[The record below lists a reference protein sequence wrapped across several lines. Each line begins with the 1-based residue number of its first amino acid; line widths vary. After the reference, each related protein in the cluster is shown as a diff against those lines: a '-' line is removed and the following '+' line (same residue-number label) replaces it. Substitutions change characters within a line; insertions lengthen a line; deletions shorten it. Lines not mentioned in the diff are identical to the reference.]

1 MKPVLLQINFS
12 QDNLIVLNICLAL
25 IMFGVAL
32 NIRKSHFTQLIN
44 DKKSI
49 ATGLISQI
57 FLLPAL
63 TFLLVL
69 VLPVSTGTAMGMI
82 LVAACPGGN
91 VSNYFSMV
99 AKGNLALSVTLTAIS
114 SLLAFTITPLNFFFW
129 TSLIPSL
136 SGEMKLL
143 EISFMQLF
151 LNMVLVLLLPLI
163 AGMWLADKKTS
174 FAEKIGK
181 PIRTISMV
189 ILMLFIVMAFYNNYE
204 SFRKNFLNIFW
215 IVLVH
220 NGLAFVGAYYFSKL
234 LKNTEPVNRTVAI
247 ETGIQNSGLALVI
260 IFTFFNANFDMAIIA
275 AWWGI
280 WHMIAGYGFAL
291 LMKNKKSNE
300 II

>member
-69 VLPVSTGTAMGMI
+69 VLPVSNGTAMGMI
-82 LVAACPGGN
+82 LVASCPGGN

-114 SLLAFTITPLNFFFW
+114 SLLAFVITPLNFFFW

-136 SGEMKLL
+136 AGEMKLL
-143 EISFMQLF
+143 EISFMQLL

-163 AGMWLADKKTS
+163 AGMWMADKKTAL
-174 FAEKIGK
+174 AEKIGK
-181 PIRTISMV
+181 PIRTLSMV
-189 ILMLFIVMAFYNNYE
+189 ILLLFIVMAFYKNYDAF
-204 SFRKNFLNIFW
+204 SKNFLNIFW

-220 NGLAFVGAYYFSKL
+220 NGLAFIGAYYFSKL
-234 LKNTEPVNRTVAI
+234 VKNTESVNRTVAI
-247 ETGIQNSGLALVI
+247 ETGIQNSGLGLVI
-260 IFTFFNANFDMAIIA
+260 IFTFFNANFEMALIA

-280 WHMIAGYGFAL
+280 WHLIAGFAFAL
-291 LMKNKKSNE
+291 LIRNIKSKE
-300 II
+300 IF

>member
-1 MKPVLLQINFS
+1 LKPVLLQINFS
-12 QDNLIVLNICLAL
+12 QDNLLVLNICLAL

-32 NIRKSHFTQLIN
+32 TIRKSHFTQLFN
-44 DKKSI
+44 DKKAI

-69 VLPVSTGTAMGMI
+69 TLPVSTGTAMGML
-82 LVAACPGGN
+82 LVASCPGGN

-114 SLLAFTITPLNFFFW
+114 SVLAFAITPLNFFFW

-143 EISFMQLF
+143 DVSIMQLL
-151 LNMVLVLLLPLI
+151 LNMVLVLLLPLV
-163 AGMWLADKKTS
+163 AGMWLAEKKS
-174 FAEKIGK
+174 SLAEKIGK
-181 PIRTISMV
+181 PIRTLSMV
-189 ILMLFIVMAFYNNYE
+189 ILFLFIAMAFYNNYE
-204 SFRKNFLNIFW
+204 AFSKNFLNIFW

-220 NGLAFVGAYYFSKL
+220 NALAFIGAYFFSKL
-234 LKNTEPVNRTVAI
+234 LKNSETVNRTVAI
-247 ETGIQNSGLALVI
+247 ETGIQNSGLGLVI
-260 IFTFFNANFDMAIIA
+260 IFTFFNANFEMALIV

-280 WHMIAGYGFAL
+280 WHLIAGFGFAL
-291 LMKNKKSNE
+291 LMRNKKNIE
-300 II
+300 IQ